1 MCSLSVLT
9 DAEEQVTVV
18 PWDTIVCPIWIV
30 LISLNQSSIWIS
42 NALWNSY
49 CADVLALP
57 HLHTHKFSVV
67 RCTSEMISL
76 LLSHCNEQPDFEA
89 LYMQSM
95 AALYHTFIIR
105 YYTVLF
111 IQLSNDGIDTK
122 KSM

>member
-1 MCSLSVLT
+1 MCGLSVLT
-9 DAEEQVTVV
+9 DSEEQDTLV

-42 NALWNSY
+42 NALWNRY
-49 CADVLALP
+49 CADVLVLP
-57 HLHTHKFSVV
+57 GLHTHKFSVV
-67 RCTSEMISL
+67 CCTSEMISL
-76 LLSHCNEQPDFEA
+76 LLSHFNEQPDFKA

-95 AALYHTFIIR
+95 AALYRTFIIH

-111 IQLSNDGIDTK
+111 IQLSNVGIDTK